1 MTFLY
6 SGLIMTFLILFV
18 VVVYSILYIG
28 TMKIQEDKLESIAEN
43 KKNIVENYLTQQK
56 GEKKLNDIQTHELTQ
71 KDADQFF
78 YYIEDSEKN
87 LIIADEVNIQLRPQ
101 ILKLLQKWNPRKV
114 DTHQEKLNIT
124 YSELKINQDRD
135 NVTLGRSQKSR
146 EVRLMIAG
154 HPIFYENQYIGMLY
168 IGKDISFAYQL
179 FHWLLV
185 VLIILVVLFF
195 GITVFISHLMSKRS
209 MLPITNS
216 FEKQRQFVADA
227 SHELRTPLSVMLSS
241 LDAIEMTID
250 TQKNNFTQKLL
261 HNMRNEVKR
270 MTKLVS
276 DLLTLARSDSNKLE
290 QTFKT
295 FNFRPSVQ
303 QVVDSTRIFAKEKNI
318 DIHLEASES
327 IIVQGDLEKLTQLL
341 YILLDNGIKYTP
353 PGGDIYLQLLIDLYV
368 QRPTLFIKVRD
379 TGIGIKQEDY
389 HLIFNRF
396 YRSDKSRNR
405 QTGGNGLGLAIAKL
419 IVEAHSGTIEVSSQL
434 NQGSTFTIRIP
445 LSKKA

>member
-1 MTFLY
+1 MHP
-6 SGLIMTFLILFV
+6 
-18 VVVYSILYIG
+18 
-28 TMKIQEDKLESIAEN
+28 KI
-43 KKNIVENYLTQQK
+43 
-56 GEKKLNDIQTHELTQ
+56 
-71 KDADQFF
+71 
-78 YYIEDSEKN
+78 
-87 LIIADEVNIQLRPQ
+87 
-101 ILKLLQKWNPRKV
+101 
-114 DTHQEKLNIT
+114 

-353 PGGDIYLQLLIDLYV
+353 PGGDIYLQLLIDLYE
-368 QRPTLFIKVRD
+368 QRPTLFIKVGD
-379 TGIGIKQEDY
+379 TGIGIKQEDF